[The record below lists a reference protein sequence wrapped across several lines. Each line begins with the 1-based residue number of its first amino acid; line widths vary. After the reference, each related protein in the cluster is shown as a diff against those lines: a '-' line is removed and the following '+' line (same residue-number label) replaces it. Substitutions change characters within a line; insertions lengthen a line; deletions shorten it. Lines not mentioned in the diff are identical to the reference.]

1 VVFFYGAFPG
11 ALDSLAKEGIA
22 MHYLCTWH
30 DVLAAAKAGKYFTPE
45 AIAGVETFLADPV
58 AWSVAHGGKGA

>member
-1 VVFFYGAFPG
+1 MVAASGGPIG
-11 ALDSLAKEGIA
+11 NNPINPLDSLAKEGIS

-45 AIAGVETFLADPV
+45 AIA
-58 AWSVAHGGKGA
+58 SVYHRG